1 MWAIQQEILYCMKQ
15 FTESEDETLQ
25 RINVAE
31 GISMK
36 DVKKNDKNRKNTL
49 GGTNA
54 VIQKDKQDYSKI
66 QDIRQH
72 MQAETLPKKK
82 KEEEEEVVIRKLRLS
97 GILRKTVMPVSW
109 PLELNFRPSE
119 NEAWAY
125 PLCISRTGAD

>member
-82 KEEEEEVVIRKLRLS
+82 KEEEEEEEKEKSKGEVRDTF
-97 GILRKTVMPVSW
+97 ILWVGGKRATVP
-109 PLELNFRPSE
+109 
-119 NEAWAY
+119 
-125 PLCISRTGAD
+125 